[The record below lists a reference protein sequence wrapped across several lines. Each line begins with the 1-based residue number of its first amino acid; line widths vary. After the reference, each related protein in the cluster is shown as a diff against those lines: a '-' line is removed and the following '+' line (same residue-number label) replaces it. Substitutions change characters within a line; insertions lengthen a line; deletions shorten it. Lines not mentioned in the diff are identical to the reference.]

1 MGILPPSMDNT
12 PSPRKIFAHRHTA
25 SSFDRE
31 AAPYD
36 TVASRLA
43 GRGVKPQ
50 LLQPSGSGEYASWLT
65 LDRYLPMSAAVGDFA
80 SRAPPARV
88 PAGARPT
95 YDLPDSAVNPF
106 RFAKPEVGAPY
117 GEAYVHP
124 KFGHLSPWPS
134 PRRFNNSRAATASS
148 QSVQS
153 LRASASMSLNAT
165 QRRQPKHLT
174 GGVGGSPRWPAPSPL
189 SSHTPSVR
197 ASLVPAYRSPTG
209 RAGGF

>member
-1 MGILPPSMDNT
+1 MPS
-12 PSPRKIFAHRHTA
+12 SKAHWW
-25 SSFDRE
+25 SL
-31 AAPYD
+31 
-36 TVASRLA
+36 RL
-43 GRGVKPQ
+43 KPQ

-153 LRASASMSLNAT
+153 LRASASMSLNAK